1 MERMNFDL
9 AELQAFVAV
18 AERQS
23 FRAAAEALHLS
34 QPALS
39 RRIDKLEAALGTAL
53 LARTTRRVALTATG
67 RDFLAPARLALGSLQ
82 DAVLRLAGD
91 KALRRGQVRV
101 ACVPT
106 LATQVLPA
114 VLRPFAAR
122 FPGVRVQLLDASA
135 SAVLAA
141 VTGGEAD
148 FGIDFVG
155 AQAPEVR
162 FAPLGREPYVLVLPR
177 THAWA
182 RRRQVRW
189 AELADECMVAVSR
202 RSGNRVLIDQ
212 ALAELP
218 ARPAVFHE
226 AEHVAGALALVE
238 AGLGLAALPRLGVPA
253 RHATLAAVRLVEPV
267 VERVLGLV
275 TPVDRP
281 LPPAA
286 AALHDLLAT
295 ALPGRWLTPIA
306 PSAAPART
314 PAR

>member
-1 MERMNFDL
+1 MPKSASPPVTAASTAL
-9 AELQAFVAV
+9 ALPSSSCT
-18 AERQS
+18 RTPGK
-23 FRAAAEALHLS
+23 RAANGRSTAGSTCVAS
-34 QPALS
+34 V
-39 RRIDKLEAALGTAL
+39 GTQAT
-53 LARTTRRVALTATG
+53 RTW
-67 RDFLAPARLALGSLQ
+67 P
-82 DAVLRLAGD
+82 
-91 KALRRGQVRV
+91 
-101 ACVPT
+101 
-106 LATQVLPA
+106 
-114 VLRPFAAR
+114 
-122 FPGVRVQLLDASA
+122 
-135 SAVLAA
+135 
-141 VTGGEAD
+141 
-148 FGIDFVG
+148 
-155 AQAPEVR
+155 
-162 FAPLGREPYVLVLPR
+162 
-177 THAWA
+177 
-182 RRRQVRW
+182 
-189 AELADECMVAVSR
+189 R

-212 ALAELP
+212 VLAELP

>member
-1 MERMNFDL
+1 MKRMNFDL

-39 RRIDKLEAALGTAL
+39 RRIDKLEAALGTA
-53 LARTTRRVALTATG
+53 
-67 RDFLAPARLALGSLQ
+67 RLALGSLQ

-91 KALRRGQVRV
+91 K
-101 ACVPT
+101 
-106 LATQVLPA
+106 
-114 VLRPFAAR
+114 
-122 FPGVRVQLLDASA
+122 
-135 SAVLAA
+135 
-141 VTGGEAD
+141 
-148 FGIDFVG
+148 
-155 AQAPEVR
+155 
-162 FAPLGREPYVLVLPR
+162 
-177 THAWA
+177 
-182 RRRQVRW
+182 
-189 AELADECMVAVSR
+189 
-202 RSGNRVLIDQ
+202 
-212 ALAELP
+212 
-218 ARPAVFHE
+218 
-226 AEHVAGALALVE
+226 
-238 AGLGLAALPRLGVPA
+238 ALPRLGVPA

>member
-1 MERMNFDL
+1 MKRMNFDL

-122 FPGVRVQLLDASA
+122 FPGVRVQLLDGSA

-182 RRRQVRW
+182 RRRQVR
-189 AELADECMVAVSR
+189 DE
-202 RSGNRVLIDQ
+202 D
-212 ALAELP
+212 
-218 ARPAVFHE
+218 
-226 AEHVAGALALVE
+226 
-238 AGLGLAALPRLGVPA
+238 RLHTSSAPNS
-253 RHATLAAVRLVEPV
+253 TISQ
-267 VERVLGLV
+267 
-275 TPVDRP
+275 DR
-281 LPPAA
+281 
-286 AALHDLLAT
+286 
-295 ALPGRWLTPIA
+295 
-306 PSAAPART
+306 
-314 PAR
+314 